1 VPPHRVLV
9 NDPGANRPGVSVP
22 TREPER
28 PRRSLLRAASWIG
41 LFATGIGLV
50 QVGWA
55 AKDLIASGSSLD
67 PRTSLELGLLLN
79 QGALSSLSGAAL
91 AIGGFSVDPRGGR
104 AHTPN
109 PPAGSIADNGWHRSL
124 LAMAVLLTL
133 GVVVLSA
140 FPTPSNAIAYAPRDF
155 DPLPPPANLTTYGG
169 YFVARPRLGFWGDRG
184 SVVNV
189 DVQVTWTDSRTG
201 AVLFGG
207 APGNFTAYVA
217 SASSPR
223 ESPSIASTFVAPA
236 SRFYVL
242 IVWVGRCPTPTSGAC
257 ANTTMALQ
265 AQSHTTVP
273 TIYLPAQVGGSIF
286 GVALVIAATA
296 GSRARSQGA
305 RP

>member
-1 VPPHRVLV
+1 M
-9 NDPGANRPGVSVP
+9 
-22 TREPER
+22 
-28 PRRSLLRAASWIG
+28 
-41 LFATGIGLV
+41 GIGLV

-55 AKDLIASGSSLD
+55 AKDLFASGSSLD
-67 PRTSLELGLLLN
+67 PRTSLELGLLLD

-91 AIGGFSVDPRGGR
+91 AIGGFSVDRGGGR

-286 GVALVIAATA
+286 SVALLIAATA
-296 GSRARSQGA
+296 GSRTRSQGA

>member
-1 VPPHRVLV
+1 MLV
-9 NDPGANRPGVSVP
+9 NDPGANHPGVSVP

-28 PRRSLLRAASWIG
+28 PRRSLLRAAPWIG
-41 LFATGIGLV
+41 LFVTGIGLF

-55 AKDLIASGSSLD
+55 AKDLLASGSSLD
-67 PRTSLELGLLLN
+67 PRTSLELGLLLD
-79 QGALSSLSGAAL
+79 QGGLASLSGTAL
-91 AIGGFSVDPRGGR
+91 AIAGFSVDRRGGR
-104 AHTPN
+104 AQTPN
-109 PPAGSIADNGWHRSL
+109 PPAGSIADKGWHRSL
-124 LAMAVLLTL
+124 LAIAVLLTL

-140 FPTPSNAIAYAPRDF
+140 LPTPSNAIAYAPRDF
-155 DPLPPPANLTTYGG
+155 DPLPPPTNLTTYGG

-189 DVQVTWTDSRTG
+189 DVQVTWTDNRTG

-265 AQSHTTVP
+265 AQSHTRVP
-273 TIYLPAQVGGSIF
+273 TIYLPAQVGGSTF
-286 GVALVIAATA
+286 GAALVIAATA